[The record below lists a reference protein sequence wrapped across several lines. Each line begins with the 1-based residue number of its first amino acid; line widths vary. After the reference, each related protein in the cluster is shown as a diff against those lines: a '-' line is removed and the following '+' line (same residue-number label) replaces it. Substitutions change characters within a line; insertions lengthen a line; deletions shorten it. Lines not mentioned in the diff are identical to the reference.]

1 VPWNEQ
7 FCPRCGTYHEMTS
20 AGGCP
25 VRPSFQGICP
35 CAELVAAREEIQK
48 LKNFIELRDAILR
61 KQEET

>member
-1 VPWNEQ
+1 
-7 FCPRCGTYHEMTS
+7 MTS